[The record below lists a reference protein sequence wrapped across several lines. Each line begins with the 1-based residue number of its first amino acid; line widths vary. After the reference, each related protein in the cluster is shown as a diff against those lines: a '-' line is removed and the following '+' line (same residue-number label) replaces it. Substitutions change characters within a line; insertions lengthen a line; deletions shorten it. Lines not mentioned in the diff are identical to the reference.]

1 MKNIKNKTKIL
12 IAIIAIIIIV
22 GFTITLTIGL
32 NFELRYQDT
41 KRVELNLGK
50 DFEIADIKAITNE
63 VFENKEVIIQ
73 KVEVFEDTVSI
84 QAKDIS
90 EEEKTNLVNKI
101 NEKYQTELSA
111 EEINIYT
118 VPNTRGRDIV
128 EPYIFPFAL
137 ATLIIL
143 VYMAI
148 RYHKL
153 GIIKVLLK
161 SAIIIVLAQV
171 LLLSVMA
178 ITRIPVGRLTLPLVI
193 VVYII
198 TLMGLSNN
206 LERKLKE
213 HAE

>member
-22 GFTITLTIGL
+22 GFAITLTIGL

-50 DFEIADIKAITNE
+50 DFEISDIKAITNE
-63 VFENKEVIIQ
+63 VFANKEVIIQ
-73 KVEVFEDTVSI
+73 KVEVFEDTVSV

-111 EEINIYT
+111 EEINIYA

>member
-63 VFENKEVIIQ
+63 VFANKEVITQ

-111 EEINIYT
+111 EEINIYA